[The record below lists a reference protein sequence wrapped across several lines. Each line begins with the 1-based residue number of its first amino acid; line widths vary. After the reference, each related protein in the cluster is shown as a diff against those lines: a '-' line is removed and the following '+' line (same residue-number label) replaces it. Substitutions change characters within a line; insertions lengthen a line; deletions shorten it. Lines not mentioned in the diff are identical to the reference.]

1 MIISSKDNEI
11 VKEIRK
17 LKEKKYRKDKFIV
30 EGIKM
35 LEEAINENASIELIA
50 IREGIDLNSTIS
62 NVLPKNNAESR
73 VKSKNVLEAIS
84 KIKTITVTE
93 KVFDTLTDVVSPQ
106 GVLAVINK
114 KDGIIKQVTENSNAS
129 EIGDKIKETENV
141 KIDTT
146 TDYILALDGIQ
157 DPGNLGTI
165 IRTADSAN
173 LKQII
178 VSKNTVDAYSPKVI
192 RSTMGAIYRVNIIEV
207 ENLEVTLKDL
217 QKDGFKVVV
226 TSLDTNNSIYDIS
239 YNKSIVVIGNEANG
253 VSKEVQELANE
264 RVKIPM
270 LGKTESLNASV
281 ATGIM
286 IYEYVRKI
294 LKNN

>member
-17 LKEKKYRKDKFIV
+17 LKEKKYRKDKFLV

-35 LEEAINENASIELIA
+35 LEEAINENADIDLIVL
-50 IREGIDLNSTIS
+50 REGTTIQKDIS
-62 NVLPKNNAESR
+62 QF
-73 VKSKNVLEAIS
+73 KSIV
-84 KIKTITVTE
+84 VTE
-93 KVFDTLTDVVSPQ
+93 KVFNTLTDVVSPQ

-114 KDGIIKQVTENSNAS
+114 RSDI
-129 EIGDKIKETENV
+129 
-141 KIDTT
+141 KIDESA
-146 TDYILALDGIQ
+146 DYILALDGIQ

-178 VSKNTVDAYSPKVI
+178 VSKNTVDSFAPKVI
-192 RSTMGAIYRVNIIEV
+192 RSTMGAIYRVDIIEV
-207 ENLEVTLKDL
+207 ENLVETLKNL
-217 QKDGFKVVV
+217 QKNNFNITT
-226 TSLDTNNSIYDIS
+226 TSLNTNNSIYDIS
-239 YNKSIVVIGNEANG
+239 YNKSVVVIGNEANG
-253 VSKEVQELANE
+253 VSKEILDLSDYK
-264 RVKIPM
+264 VKIPM

-286 IYEYVRKI
+286 IYEYVRRI
-294 LKNN
+294 IKND